1 MKFLMRD
8 LCITDLHLA
17 HLQINQAIISGSL
30 NRRKQ
35 FHPKVRQVCERRR
48 CARRDRGR
56 DGGAGERPEVAEH
69 GRDLAL

>member
-1 MKFLMRD
+1 MP
-8 LCITDLHLA
+8 
-17 HLQINQAIISGSL
+17 SL